1 MGNRFETAKQY
12 LIDLLRAYG
21 HRPVIVKVRMDGT
34 EVEVMAKNMVKKQ
47 LTAAGILFPYG
58 EGNKP
63 NQRVINSAIDKDM
76 LSVIFHEAL
85 FEFETA
91 YIEVNCKNNPR
102 AARFIDSVYD
112 WIERKQEWMKCTFPA
127 YSDEELQPFLPDKE
141 IEDESIDW
149 GARKKAREF
158 LATLGITSFES
169 TDDINKI
176 FWEMAI
182 RRKPVSNRV
191 RDAVRIALTSD
202 RLMKVFNHN
211 LAIYNDYFKEK
222 SENPEFKDDEQLVK
236 DVTKQN
242 KKALQEVEQLRSQLR
257 KESNIEKQELK
268 REESMSRKLVKKFMN
283 MLKTNN
289 TRFNKAYDLNNEA
302 DIVEFLSWYKMIKRP
317 VNKKTIRDMS
327 RLKCT
332 EPGTEELFL
341 RLVEEHNAEFGNVVE
356 EIEESDD

>member
-1 MGNRFETAKQY
+1 
-12 LIDLLRAYG
+12 
-21 HRPVIVKVRMDGT
+21 
-34 EVEVMAKNMVKKQ
+34 
-47 LTAAGILFPYG
+47 
-58 EGNKP
+58 
-63 NQRVINSAIDKDM
+63 
-76 LSVIFHEAL
+76 
-85 FEFETA
+85 
-91 YIEVNCKNNPR
+91 
-102 AARFIDSVYD
+102 
-112 WIERKQEWMKCTFPA
+112 MKCTFPA

-141 IEDESIDW
+141 IENESVDW
-149 GARKKAREF
+149 GARKKAREY

-302 DIVEFLSWYKMIKRP
+302 DVVEFLSWYKMIKRP

-332 EPGTEELFL
+332 EPGAEELFL
-341 RLVEEHNAEFGNVVE
+341 RLVEEHNAEFGNAVE
-356 EIEESDD
+356 EIEENDD